1 MTEEAERRQTIL
13 VAYDGSPA
21 AQAAAGLAIQVAQ
34 RHGFLIRGLHVVDER
49 LVMETYADR
58 REELEGE
65 EEPASRAELIAW
77 FEFRGM
83 RMLSRLEA
91 RCHSAG
97 VPVIT
102 ELVFGG
108 IPEQV
113 VREAAQA
120 CLLVLGRRAHAHQ
133 GRPEY
138 LGSNFRAIAHHVSVP
153 LLVGGNA
160 QPPVERIL
168 LSYDGSE
175 CARRAAH
182 WCALLQQ
189 TFSAHVSVVPFWHD
203 GDGTGTSDWKD
214 ETDAYLSRVGLV
226 DYRFVR
232 QETRGTDG
240 VTGAA
245 VEEQANM
252 VVLGACRHPA
262 FPGQLLGHSEDSVL
276 RRVEIPVVL
285 I

>member
-1 MTEEAERRQTIL
+1 
-13 VAYDGSPA
+13 
-21 AQAAAGLAIQVAQ
+21 
-34 RHGFLIRGLHVVDER
+34 
-49 LVMETYADR
+49 VMETYADR

-77 FEFRGM
+77 FEYRG
-83 RMLSRLEA
+83 LSILGRLEA
-91 RCHSAG
+91 RCRSAG
-97 VPVIT
+97 VPVVT
-102 ELVFGG
+102 DLVFGG

-113 VREAAQA
+113 VPQAAEA
-120 CLLVLGRRAHAHQ
+120 CLLVLGRRANAHP
-133 GRPEY
+133 GRPGY
-138 LGSNFRAIAHHVSVP
+138 LGSNFRAIAEHVSVP
-153 LLVGGNA
+153 VLVGGNA
-160 QPPVERIL
+160 QQSVERIL

-175 CARRAAH
+175 CAQRAAH

-189 TFSAHVSVVPFWHD
+189 TFSAQVSVLPLWHD

-214 ETDAYLSRVGLV
+214 ETGAYLLGVGLV
-226 DYRFVR
+226 GYRFVR

-240 VTGAA
+240 ITAAA

-252 VVLGACRHPA
+252 VVLGACRHQG

-276 RRVEIPVVL
+276 RRVEMPVVL